1 MKGLLRLLG
10 IKKRE
15 EIVVVKVTKYRTLDD
30 GYFNYLQYEK
40 NGKWERIPK
49 PYYSRWGGTSPYS
62 SDMHVCDLHDDRIS
76 DFIENWPDIEDY
88 LTYCSDEIKR
98 KKHKVDLEIEK
109 QEARKGTVK
118 YL

>member
-15 EIVVVKVTKYRTLDD
+15 EIVVVRVTKYRTLHD

-49 PYYSRWGGTSPYS
+49 PYYSRWGALLLIVPICTYATYTTIG
-62 SDMHVCDLHDDRIS
+62 
-76 DFIENWPDIEDY
+76 Y
-88 LTYCSDEIKR
+88 LTLSKIGQ
-98 KKHKVDLEIEK
+98 I
-109 QEARKGTVK
+109 
-118 YL
+118 